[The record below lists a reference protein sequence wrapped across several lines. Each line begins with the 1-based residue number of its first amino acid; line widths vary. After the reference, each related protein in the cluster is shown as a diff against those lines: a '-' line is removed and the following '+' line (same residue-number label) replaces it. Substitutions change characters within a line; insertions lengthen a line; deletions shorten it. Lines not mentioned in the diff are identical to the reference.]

1 MSEEK
6 NSPLY
11 EEWKAKA
18 DAVQNLED
26 FKAFFKE
33 LTEHNQSYDS
43 VVWACSL
50 ISVAA
55 FKAFN
60 RSPQGG
66 ITGFQLG
73 YVGGGYLREI
83 MHLQGPVFMLK
94 AEDLLLPHKAHNY
107 IARLDKESHTWL
119 RETAKERLADPE
131 LQDIDDDFKE
141 HYQKLAEGWLPEQVV
156 LVD

>member
-1 MSEEK
+1 MSEGK
-6 NSPLY
+6 PSPVY

-18 DAVQNLED
+18 NAVQNLED
-26 FKAFFKE
+26 FNTFYKE
-33 LTEHNQSYDS
+33 LTEHKHSYDS
-43 VVWACSL
+43 VVWACQLVS
-50 ISVAA
+50 IAA

-73 YVGGGYLREI
+73 FVGGGYLQE
-83 MHLQGPVFMLK
+83 MLHLKGPVFLLK
-94 AEDLLLPHKAHNY
+94 AEDLLSEYKAGDY

-119 RETAKERLADPE
+119 REEARKRLDGENLHEDARE
-131 LQDIDDDFKE
+131 HLQKM
-141 HYQKLAEGWLPEQVV
+141 AEGWLPEQVV